1 MPVAFPAGGS
11 LHHDLLSL
19 SRAVSAAEPAAGE
32 RLAAHIRR
40 QAPAALEAWRGGGGG
55 GGADER
61 CWPVKLFSDFDDTI
75 VPRLFDY
82 SFPSSAPYPGVAA
95 FLLAMIGRL
104 DSGGGDGAA
113 AAASASA
120 AHYLRPV
127 VDSGGGAAGACQ
139 GMGSIVRGRDA
150 VQSAR
155 SAVLPMAPPPM
166 TPRGDAAAD
175 GGTAAAAAAPAT
187 PVAPS
192 LPAHWP
198 PRRRRSLSWHGPL
211 RVPPLS
217 FPVAKGGGASAASV
231 PHAQKSHGAPALS
244 PSVASR
250 VSAPGAVYRSPPQP
264 SPLQA
269 PAAVAAAAATTA
281 PAAASSSSRRR
292 RSASCS
298 DALLRQPETP
308 ALARAAA
315 ARALKRSGSGLPAVI
330 VGGGGVG
337 SVRRTG
343 GGGGE
348 TPAAARVAGAGS
360 PPPPLSGLVFLSARP
375 AVFKESTLRAA
386 VRILGGAASPRA
398 ILCGTLVTSI
408 TNASMAAKKAE
419 NFAAYAALY
428 PEFRVVWLGDSGQGD
443 LAAGV
448 RMLELHAAWR
458 RDAEA
463 SAAAAVLAAADAGAT
478 SGSMAAQLR
487 WLLPPPPLVLIH
499 DICGSAQRPSVP
511 PLARATWRA
520 RGVHIF
526 DSYVEAAAVCYE
538 AGLLPAAGVRRVV
551 DAATAGLA
559 ATNFANERQRVARL
573 DEFTRAVGRC
583 RAALDAA
590 AP

>member
-1 MPVAFPAGGS
+1 MT
-11 LHHDLLSL
+11 
-19 SRAVSAAEPAAGE
+19 AADPAAGE

-40 QAPAALEAWRGGGGG
+40 QAPAALEAWRGDGG
-55 GGADER
+55 GGADVR

-95 FLLAMIGRL
+95 FLLAMTGRL

-113 AAASASA
+113 AAAASSAA
-120 AHYLRPV
+120 AHYLRPA
-127 VDSGGGAAGACQ
+127 VDSGSGAAGACQ

-150 VQSAR
+150 APPAQP
-155 SAVLPMAPPPM
+155 AVLPLAAPPM
-166 TPRGDAAAD
+166 TPRGSAAAD
-175 GGTAAAAAAPAT
+175 GGASAVAAAAAAAAT
-187 PVAPS
+187 QEAAAAAVRWA
-192 LPAHWP
+192 
-198 PRRRRSLSWHGPL
+198 PRRRRSRSWHGPL
-211 RVPPLS
+211 RVPPLR
-217 FPVAKGGGASAASV
+217 FTLAKSGGASASAS
-231 PHAQKSHGAPALS
+231 HAQKSPGAPPPALS
-244 PSVASR
+244 PSAASR

-264 SPLQA
+264 PPPQMA
-269 PAAVAAAAATTA
+269 AAAVAS
-281 PAAASSSSRRR
+281 PAASAAVSSSRRR

-298 DALLRQPETP
+298 VP
-308 ALARAAA
+308 AVREAPNVAACVAA
-315 ARALKRSGSGLPAVI
+315 ARAPKRSGSGLTAVLA
-330 VGGGGVG
+330 GGGGG
-337 SVRRTG
+337 LVRRTG
-343 GGGGE
+343 GGGGGGE
-348 TPAAARVAGAGS
+348 APAAARLAGAGS
-360 PPPPLSGLVFLSARP
+360 LPPPLSGLVLLSARP

-386 VRILGGAASPRA
+386 ERILGGTASPRA

-463 SAAAAVLAAADAGAT
+463 SAAAAVLAAADAGAA

-526 DSYVEAAAVCYE
+526 DSYVEAAAVCFE